1 MSAEDEIID
10 LTPLLPVE
18 QNSRM
23 YKNLLEAL
31 AMLENRPSTYDQVDE
46 MLHSLFGRYT
56 GAKTTC
62 VYWRAIL
69 QKEGLK
75 ETCEDP
81 KCDEPS
87 VHRICSCKVFR
98 KTRGIWLKKKIA
110 KHVFKSLGT
119 DNVVKPCA

>member
-1 MSAEDEIID
+1 MASEEEIID
-10 LTPLLPVE
+10 LTSLSPVE

-46 MLHSLFGRYT
+46 MLHSLFGKFT

-62 VYWRAIL
+62 VYWRQCLI
-69 QKEGLK
+69 KEGVK
-75 ETCEDP
+75 EACDDP

-87 VHRICSCKVFR
+87 VHRICSCKVYR
-98 KTRGIWLKKKIA
+98 KTRG
-110 KHVFKSLGT
+110 
-119 DNVVKPCA
+119 